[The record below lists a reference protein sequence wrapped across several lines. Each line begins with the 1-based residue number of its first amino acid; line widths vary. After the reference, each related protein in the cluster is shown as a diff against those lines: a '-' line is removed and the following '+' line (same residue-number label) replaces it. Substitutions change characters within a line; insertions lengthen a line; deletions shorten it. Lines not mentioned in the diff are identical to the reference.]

1 MKRQAIC
8 QAIEDAGVVPIIRTH
23 SSELALRAARAVYA
37 GGIHVVEI
45 TMAVPDAL
53 KLVELLSAEFG
64 RDVLLGVGTVLDA
77 ATARACIAAGAQF
90 IVAPGF
96 DPQTVQAVHELD
108 RAVLPGALT
117 PTEII
122 SAWKAGADIV
132 KVFPCGAVGGAAYI
146 RALRA
151 PLPQVKLMP
160 TEGVTLENVPEFIAA
175 GAAALG
181 VGRHV
186 IDLGLLERQGEVAAS
201 QKVRA
206 FAEAIVRARCSRKHP
221 EGSLP

>member
-1 MKRQAIC
+1 MRREAIC
-8 QAIEDAGVVPIIRTH
+8 EGIEAAGVVPIIRTH
-23 SSELALRAARAVYA
+23 SPELALRAARAVHA
-37 GGIHVVEI
+37 GGVRVVEI
-45 TMAVPDAL
+45 TMAVPNAL
-53 KLVELLSAEFG
+53 SLIEVLADEFG
-64 RDVLLGVGTVLDA
+64 HDVLLGVGTVLDA
-77 ATARACIAAGAQF
+77 RTARACVAAGAQF

-96 DPQTVQAVHELD
+96 DPETVQAVHELD

-132 KVFPCGAVGGAAYI
+132 KVFPCGAVGGARYI

-151 PLPQVKLMP
+151 PLPQIKLMP
-160 TEGVTLENVPEFIAA
+160 TGGVTLETVPDFIAA

-181 VGRHV
+181 VGNHV
-186 IDLGLLERQGEVAAS
+186 IDLDLLERQGEAAAA

-206 FAEAIVRARCSRKHP
+206 FAQAIARVRCSKRTQP
-221 EGSLP
+221 